1 MPVAD
6 RLVRATQRSTRVDPR
21 MFNEGHASELPC
33 ARVETVADACVGRIS
48 SHVSL
53 VTLKVWFPKLSRFT
67 KGAART

>member
-1 MPVAD
+1 
-6 RLVRATQRSTRVDPR
+6 

-53 VTLKVWFPKLSRFT
+53 VTLKVWFPKLSRVT